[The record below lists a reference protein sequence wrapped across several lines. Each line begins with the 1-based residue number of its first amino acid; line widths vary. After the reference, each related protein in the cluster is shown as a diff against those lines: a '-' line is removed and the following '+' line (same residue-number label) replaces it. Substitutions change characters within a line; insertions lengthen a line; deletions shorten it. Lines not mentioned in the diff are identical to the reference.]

1 MPALWQQPA
10 PSLRVRNSAPREHPG
25 HLSDV
30 RSRPPASKAASQAEY
45 CTIYDALQNSGP
57 QSHDPFHGWKT
68 SFGQYRYPHRDE
80 IKLIGACSGP
90 FYRTL
95 NASDTCK
102 VCSTVTIDILW
113 SRLEFLHM
121 AAVTEKPSNGS
132 ADIRL
137 DMEY

>member
-1 MPALWQQPA
+1 M
-10 PSLRVRNSAPREHPG
+10 S
-25 HLSDV
+25 
-30 RSRPPASKAASQAEY
+30 
-45 CTIYDALQNSGP
+45 DALQNSGP

-80 IKLIGACSGP
+80 IKLIGACKSVPSLLNPATACHSCYTGGP
-90 FYRTL
+90 PQCLYLFIAQAPGRSIGL
-95 NASDTCK
+95 
-102 VCSTVTIDILW
+102 STHPILARSALTIDILW

-121 AAVTEKPSNGS
+121 VAVTKKPSNGS